1 MAERIS
7 DASKDVFW
15 CLLCFAFVLLFSF
28 LGILHKKCHKER
40 ECGWSIS
47 KKLFDHFFFQGDFV
61 HDDSTWVTGTYKK
74 VRWVPIVFFFLIKCQ
89 PVIAQY
95 LFFGELSAVF
105 PDFQSRER
113 LIWRER
119 REGLVFLRKEVV
131 RFLRLLP
138 LNHHFFPKK

>member
-1 MAERIS
+1 MTAQNCLEFFKILLVKGFFFNKFENFFYLLCLKWVRILSDIRGTYYKNHAFDRLLVAQYIMAERIS

-74 VRWVPIVFFFLIKCQ
+74 VR
-89 PVIAQY
+89 
-95 LFFGELSAVF
+95 
-105 PDFQSRER
+105 
-113 LIWRER
+113 
-119 REGLVFLRKEVV
+119 
-131 RFLRLLP
+131 
-138 LNHHFFPKK
+138 

>member
-15 CLLCFAFVLLFSF
+15 YMLCCFCFVVFFFGYTTSKVPQRERMQLKYFKKTLWSF
-28 LGILHKKCHKER
+28 LLP
-40 ECGWSIS
+40 GWLCSWWLYLGNWNLQES
-47 KKLFDHFFFQGDFV
+47 QV
-61 HDDSTWVTGTYKK
+61 S
-74 VRWVPIVFFFLIKCQ
+74 PNCFFFLIFKCQ

-95 LFFGELSAVF
+95 LFFGELSAMF

-113 LIWRER
+113 LIRRER

-131 RFLRLLP
+131 RFLWLLP
-138 LNHHFFPKK
+138 LNHHLFPKK